1 MTFRRIQTLPIQL
14 ANQIAAG
21 EVVSRPASVIKELME
36 NAIDAGGNQID
47 VVIEGGGSR
56 LMKISDNGVGI
67 VKDDLPL
74 AIARHATSKVYELN
88 ELEALHSLGFR
99 GEALASIASVSRFT
113 LTSRHHESDMAWQA
127 QVEGREANC
136 DIQPAA
142 QPVGTTVT
150 VRDLFFNTPA
160 RRKFLRADKTEL
172 NHIEEVFKRMA
183 LVHFDK
189 GFSLKVDNVIKYQF
203 QPALDQMTQE
213 HRVRACFDK
222 QFLANALHVDVEAAG
237 LRLWGWVGLP
247 TYSRS
252 QADSQYFYVNGRIV
266 KDKLVTHAVRQAYQD
281 VLYGGRH
288 PIYLLYLSVDPAMVD
303 VNVHPT
309 KHEVRFREGRL
320 VHDFLFRTLHRVL
333 GESKPQAALDNGAEI
348 PSIPAYQPPQQAA
361 MSLQV
366 KEDMALYQQ
375 LATPSAS
382 PVSVSQPTVEPLQ
395 TQTSPTQTPTAEA
408 EISATVPPLGYAL
421 GQLKGIYILAQNA
434 HGLVIVD
441 MHAAH
446 ERITYERLKQQWQED
461 RLSAQQLL
469 VPLSV
474 AVSAKEAILV
484 DENQE
489 CLQQLGF
496 EMDRIGEDAVV
507 IRQMPSLLKSSDAE
521 TLVRAV
527 LADLLLV
534 GDSARFDQ
542 YVNEMLSTMACHGS
556 IRANRQ
562 LTLPEM
568 NALLRDM
575 EATERSGQCNHGR
588 PTWTQLN
595 LTELDKLFL
604 RGR

>member
-36 NAIDAGGNQID
+36 NAIDAGATQID
-47 VVIEGGGSR
+47 VTIEGGGSR
-56 LMKISDNGVGI
+56 LMKVADNGTGI
-67 VKDDLPL
+67 IKEDLPL
-74 AIARHATSKVYELN
+74 AVARHATSKVYALD

-113 LTSRHHESDMAWQA
+113 LTSRHDESDMAWQA
-127 QVEGREANC
+127 KVEGREASC
-136 DIQPAA
+136 DVQPAA
-142 QPVGTTVT
+142 QTEGTTVT

-160 RRKFLRADKTEL
+160 RRKFLRTDKTEL
-172 NHIEEVFKRMA
+172 SHIEEVFKRMA

-189 GFSLKVDNVIKYQF
+189 DFSFKVDNVMKYQF
-203 QPALDQMTQE
+203 QPAPDQMAQE
-213 HRVRACFDK
+213 HRVRQCFDR
-222 QFLANALHVDVEAAG
+222 QFLTNALYLDVEAAG

-252 QADSQYFYVNGRIV
+252 QADAQYFYVNGRIV
-266 KDKLVTHAVRQAYQD
+266 KDKLVAHAVRQAYQD

-288 PIYLLYLSVDPAMVD
+288 AVYLLYLSLDPAMVD

-333 GESKPQAALDNGAEI
+333 GESKPQATLDHVQERSTN
-348 PSIPAYQPPQQAA
+348 PPYQPSHRPA

-366 KEDMALYQQ
+366 NEEMALYQH
-375 LATPSAS
+375 LAAPSVSPSADE
-382 PVSVSQPTVEPLQ
+382 PVVETQHRQAQTAAAPASVVEVQ
-395 TQTSPTQTPTAEA
+395 
-408 EISATVPPLGYAL
+408 SATVPPLGYAV

-461 RLSAQQLL
+461 RLATQQLL

-474 AVSAKEAILV
+474 AVSAQEAALV
-484 DENQE
+484 DECQE
-489 CLQQLGF
+489 CLQRLGL

-507 IRQMPSLLKSSDAE
+507 VRQMPSLLKQADVE
-521 TLVRAV
+521 KLVRAV

-542 YVNEMLSTMACHGS
+542 YVNEMLATMACHGA

-575 EATERSGQCNHGR
+575 EDTQRSGQCNHGR
-588 PTWTQLN
+588 PTWTQLS
-595 LTELDKLFL
+595 LAELDKLFL